1 MAVGGYA
8 DERVAHV
15 FNQSQGIKVGH
26 NIIYM
31 TYSIYK
37 GALATWLTCHG
48 DAKPFN

>member
-26 NIIYM
+26 NIIHK
-31 TYSIYK
+31 T
-37 GALATWLTCHG
+37 
-48 DAKPFN
+48 

>member
-26 NIIYM
+26 NIIHK
-31 TYSIYK
+31 TYSTYE
-37 GALATWLTCHG
+37 GVLDT
-48 DAKPFN
+48 